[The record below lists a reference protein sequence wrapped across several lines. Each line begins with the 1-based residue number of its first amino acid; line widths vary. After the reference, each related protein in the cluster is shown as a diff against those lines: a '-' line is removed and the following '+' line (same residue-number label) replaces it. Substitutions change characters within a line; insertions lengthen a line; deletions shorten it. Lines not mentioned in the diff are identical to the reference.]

1 MPRVRA
7 PELPSYFP
15 WLNCAS
21 PLSLQQLKGRVV
33 LLDFWTYCC
42 INCLHVLP
50 DLKYLEQKYADRL
63 TVIGVHSAKF
73 INESDAESVR
83 QAVLR
88 YDIEHPVVVDRDLHL
103 WQQYAVRAWPTI
115 VVIDPAGY
123 VVGAVAGEG
132 NRDKLDQLVAQLL
145 EENQTAGSVTIDLLL
160 EKQRQPITPLAFPGK
175 VLADEASDRLFIAD
189 TGHHRIVVTTLQGEV
204 VQVIGTGQ
212 AGFVD
217 GAAPQFSAPQGLA
230 IDADNHRLYVADT
243 DNHALRCVDLNSGT
257 VETIA
262 GTGQQSRTVRPYGG
276 LALTTALNSPWDLEL
291 IQNHLFIAMAGSHQI
306 WDFNLGTGIVQTYAG
321 IGAEACIDAVTTK
334 AAFAQPSGIT
344 TDGRELFVADSET
357 SSIRGVG
364 LGAVPQVRTVCGR
377 GDLFDFGDRDG
388 MGEEVCLQHCLGV
401 AFARNA
407 VWIADTYNHKVKCVD
422 PARGECRTIAGTGQA
437 GSQSG
442 AAAIAQFAEPSGLSA
457 TRSHLYIA
465 DTNNHAVRR
474 LDWQTLTVTTLE
486 FPSLCAPNVCLP
498 ALH

>member
-7 PELPSYFP
+7 PDLPPHFS
-15 WLNCAS
+15 WLNCAT
-21 PLSLQQLKGRVV
+21 PLALRTLRGRVV

-50 DLKYLEQKYADRL
+50 DLKYLEQKYSDRL

-73 INESDAESVR
+73 VHESNAESVR

-88 YDIEHPVVVDRDLHL
+88 YEIEHPVVIDRDLYL

-115 VVIDPAGY
+115 VVIDPSGY

-132 NRDKLDQLVAQLL
+132 NRDKLDHWVAQLL
-145 EENQTAGSVTIDLLL
+145 QENQGTGATIDLML
-160 EKQRQPITPLAFPGK
+160 EKDRQPLTPLSFPGK
-175 VLADEASDRLFIAD
+175 VLADADRDRLFIAD
-189 TGHHRIVVTTLQGEV
+189 TGHHRIVVTTLQGEG
-204 VQVIGTGQ
+204 VQVIGSGQ

-217 GAAPQFSAPQGLA
+217 GAEPQFSAPQGLA
-230 IDADNHRLYVADT
+230 IDSANQRLYVADT
-243 DNHALRCVDLNSGT
+243 GNHAVRCLDLAQGT
-257 VETIA
+257 VRTIA
-262 GTGQQSRTVRPYGG
+262 GTGQQSRNLQPHAG

-291 IQNHLFIAMAGSHQI
+291 IQQHLFIAMAGSHQV
-306 WDFNLGTGIVQTYAG
+306 WDFNLETGIVQTYAG
-321 IGAEACIDAVTTK
+321 IGAEACINAVTTK

-344 TDGRELFVADSET
+344 TDGQELFVADSET

-388 MGEEVCLQHCLGV
+388 VGDEASLQHCLGV
-401 AFARNA
+401 AAARNA
-407 VWIADTYNHKVKCVD
+407 VWIADTYNHKIKRVD
-422 PARGECRTIAGTGQA
+422 PATGACRTIAGTGQS
-437 GSQSG
+437 GFESG
-442 AAAIAQFAEPSGLSA
+442 AAMAQFAEPSGLSA

-465 DTNNHAVRR
+465 DTNNHAIRR
-474 LDWQTLTVTTLE
+474 LDWETLTVTTLE
-486 FPSLCAPNVCLP
+486 FPHLCAPNVCFPPLV
-498 ALH
+498 